1 MSAPIL
7 YADVPGFYAEVERAL
22 DPTLAGRPVLVGG
35 DPRKR
40 GLVQSATADARAAG
54 VVADMPV
61 VEALERCPRARALR
75 TDMSRYRDMDK
86 RLRAILVRCADRVEP
101 AGLGAA
107 YLGVPAETS
116 FASDRE
122 PSLASLAATLRT
134 TVARE
139 LHLPLRVGA
148 GPVKFL
154 ARLAAEEAGPEGF
167 LEVSPTRVAPF
178 LEGLP
183 VARLPGVGRKTE
195 ARLSELG
202 VRCVGELIALGRA
215 SVERTLGNHGLAILA
230 AAHGQGDDRIR
241 AAPHPQSL
249 SQEATLP
256 EGVLDRAELGEQ
268 LHGLA
273 ERLERALALEGVT
286 ARRLALR
293 VRFTDGEQTT
303 RSVSLDRG
311 LSGADRILELAAAL
325 LARTQAGLRPV
336 RGLGLAASALAR
348 PRRDERQLGLFD
360 GDR

>member
-22 DPTLAGRPVLVGG
+22 DPTLAERPVVVGG

-86 RLRAILVRCADRVEP
+86 RLRAILVRCAERVEP

-107 YLGVPAETS
+107 YLGVPAERGS
-116 FASDRE
+116 ASER
-122 PSLASLAATLRT
+122 LGSLAATLRT

-167 LEVSPTRVAPF
+167 LEVAPTRVRPF

-183 VARLPGVGRKTE
+183 VSRLPGVGRKTE

-202 VRCVGELIALGRA
+202 VRRVGELIALGRA
-215 SVERTLGNHGLAILA
+215 SVERALGNHGLAILA
-230 AAHGQGDDRIR
+230 AAHGQGDDRVR

-249 SQEATLP
+249 SQEATLA

-293 VRFTDGEQTT
+293 VRFSDGEQTT

-311 LSGADRILELAAAL
+311 VSAAARILELAAAL

-360 GDR
+360 ADR